1 VGGGGHMFMC
11 CHGSGLLASS
21 CKWGRVDGVDLRTV
35 VLNSECRRQ
44 SSASESGISG
54 IQSKDSLSETL

>member
-1 VGGGGHMFMC
+1 MC